1 MSVCRPANL
10 ETNPMRQR
18 GTNGREDSV
27 TSLARRVSVRL
38 LVLTTVL
45 SIVTATSV
53 HAAKFNKVL
62 DIGKPAPAWK
72 NLVGVDAKQHSLDD
86 LKEAKLV
93 VVLFACN
100 HCPVVKAY
108 ESRLI
113 QFVDDYR
120 DQGIEFVAIS
130 VSQQES
136 DRLEHMKIRASE
148 RGYNFPYLHDPSQK
162 IARAYGA
169 TCTPHVFVLDGQRRV
184 AYMGKIDDH
193 QELTKVTTHYLRDA
207 VEALLAGKEPEVIET
222 RQFGCEIDY
231 K

>member
-1 MSVCRPANL
+1 MNVCQALNL
-10 ETNPMRQR
+10 KLCCW
-18 GTNGREDSV
+18 V
-27 TSLARRVSVRL
+27 
-38 LVLTTVL
+38 VLT
-45 SIVTATSV
+45 IVFATPL

-62 DIGKPAPAWK
+62 DVGEPAPAWT
-72 NLVGVDAKQHSLDD
+72 NLGGVDAKQHSLND

-93 VVLFACN
+93 VVVFACN

-120 DQGIEFVAIS
+120 DKGIEFVAIS

-136 DRLEHMKIRASE
+136 DRLEHMKLRASE

-193 QELTKVTTHYLRDA
+193 QEPTKVRTRYLRDA
-207 VEALLAGKEPEVIET
+207 VDSLLAGKEPEVTET
-222 RQFGCEIDY
+222 RQFGCDIDY
-231 K
+231 E

>member
-1 MSVCRPANL
+1 MSVCRASNL
-10 ETNPMRQR
+10 Q
-18 GTNGREDSV
+18 SCCWAALFV
-27 TSLARRVSVRL
+27 AIATSL
-38 LVLTTVL
+38 
-45 SIVTATSV
+45 

-62 DIGKPAPAWK
+62 DIGQPAPAWK

-93 VVLFACN
+93 VVVFACN

-113 QFVDDYR
+113 QFVDEYR
-120 DQGIEFVAIS
+120 DQGLELVAIS

-136 DRLEHMKIRASE
+136 DRLEQMKIRASE
-148 RGYNFPYLHDPSQK
+148 RGYNFPYLYDPSQK

-193 QELTKVTTHYLRDA
+193 QEPTKVSTRYLRDA
-207 VEALLAGKEPEVIET
+207 VDALLDGKAPEVTET